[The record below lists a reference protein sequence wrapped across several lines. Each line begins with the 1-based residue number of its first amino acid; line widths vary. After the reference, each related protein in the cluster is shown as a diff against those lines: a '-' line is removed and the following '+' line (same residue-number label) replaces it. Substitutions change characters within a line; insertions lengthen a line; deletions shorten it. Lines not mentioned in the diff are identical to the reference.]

1 MKTKTI
7 FLTICSTVLFTAI
20 TYAQCTTSSIN
31 AAELTAEQKVILTE
45 ISKEDD
51 PEIHKA
57 MIGKTL
63 TVGAGGMANIG
74 DCWFL
79 GELNINGEDVFFVGV
94 KLDAVKGE
102 SYGATTPAGTET
114 KTASDFPV
122 GAEVSVVGFQELD
135 KSCAQFYSERTEN
148 ATGVVIDADL
158 VKDDNGN
165 YSGCILYGQSL
176 KHCFKSAGVYKGV
189 YKKE

>member
-1 MKTKTI
+1 MKNPTTKSLL
-7 FLTICSTVLFTAI
+7 LTCLCTVLFSVI
-20 TYAQCTTSSIN
+20 SYAQCTSSSIN

-63 TVGAGGMANIG
+63 NVGTGGMANIG

-102 SYGATTPAGTET
+102 TYASAAAAAET
-114 KTASDFPV
+114 KATSAFPV
-122 GAEVSVVGFQELD
+122 GCKVTIVKADDKPYSLLSALSEEEHGVQTGTVVE
-135 KSCAQFYSERTEN
+135 
-148 ATGVVIDADL
+148 ADL
-158 VKDDNGN
+158 KPLGDNW
-165 YSGCILYGQSL
+165 YSGKVKLS
-176 KHCFKSAGVYKGV
+176 SGVTTT
-189 YKKE
+189 